1 MLKKLPSEKLAEILE
16 AGIEEFALHGPGRAN
31 MRTIAARAGI
41 SVGALYKY
49 YGDKDGFFRACL
61 DRSLEGLDAVLSA
74 AAAREGP
81 VLEQARQIIR
91 ALLAFSREHPGYVR
105 LYSMLTV
112 AGGEQATLLAE
123 KIEGAAARLY
133 AGRIAQCQA
142 NGDLRR
148 DMDPAMFAFFFD
160 SLLMTVQFSG
170 CCGYYRERFRLYA
183 GGEVAEREDLVEREL
198 LKFFESAF
206 TLERDSIVHRQA

>member
-1 MLKKLPSEKLAEILE
+1 MLKKLPPEKLEEILE
-16 AGIEEFALHGPGRAN
+16 AGIEEFASCGPGQAN
-31 MRTIAARAGI
+31 MRAIAARAGI

-61 DRSLEGLDAVLSA
+61 DRSLEGLYTVLSEA
-74 AAAREGP
+74 ASREGP

-112 AGGEQATLLAE
+112 AGGEQAAALAG

-160 SLLMTVQFSG
+160 SLLMMVQFSG

-183 GGEVAEREDLVEREL
+183 GGEVAEREALVEREL

>member
-1 MLKKLPSEKLAEILE
+1 M
-16 AGIEEFALHGPGRAN
+16 
-31 MRTIAARAGI
+31 
-41 SVGALYKY
+41 
-49 YGDKDGFFRACL
+49 
-61 DRSLEGLDAVLSA
+61 
-74 AAAREGP
+74 
-81 VLEQARQIIR
+81 
-91 ALLAFSREHPGYVR
+91 
-105 LYSMLTV
+105 
-112 AGGEQATLLAE
+112 
-123 KIEGAAARLY
+123 GAAARLY